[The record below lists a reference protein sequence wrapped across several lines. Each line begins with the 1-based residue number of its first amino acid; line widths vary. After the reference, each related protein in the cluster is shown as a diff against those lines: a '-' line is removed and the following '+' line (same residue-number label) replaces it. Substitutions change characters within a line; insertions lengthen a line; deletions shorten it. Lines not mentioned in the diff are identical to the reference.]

1 MLDGFCT
8 QIGRLWGPKKPGL
21 RKGQF
26 KRGWNTIVGTLEVA
40 VLTITL
46 DVLAD
51 SDRVGSDAEAE
62 KVVMKAA
69 RDGG

>member
-1 MLDGFCT
+1 MDFVH
-8 QIGRLWGPKKPGL
+8 RLGDYGAQKSPGCEKVSS
-21 RKGQF
+21 REG
-26 KRGWNTIVGTLEVA
+26 GNTIVGTLEVA

-51 SDRVGSDAEAE
+51 RTGWAVMQ
-62 KVVMKAA
+62 KQRRVVMKAA